1 MERDEAKKII
11 EALLFVS
18 DKPLSVDTL
27 RDVVQGV
34 DAQAIKAITEEL
46 NSEYAAT
53 GRSFQVKEI
62 AGGYQILTD
71 PVYSRWISQLYKK
84 GPDRLT
90 GPSLETL
97 AIIAYK
103 QPITRSEIE
112 AIRGVNVER
121 ILHTLEEKGLI
132 RTRGRL
138 EAPGRPIL
146 YGTTTDFLQHFG
158 LKSLDELP
166 KLKEFQ
172 ESDLDFVRERER
184 ARLLKLDPDAAADA
198 PGSGDGAGLPVDAT
212 DEPLS
217 AEEVRAAIQPAADL
231 AEAAHVS
238 PPHEE
243 SVEEAPG
250 ESAAAPKE
258 EAVNGPEEI
267 AQSN

>member
-1 MERDEAKKII
+1 MERDEAKKVI

-27 RDVVQGV
+27 RDVLKDV
-34 DAQAIKAITEEL
+34 DAAAIKAITDEL
-46 NSEYAAT
+46 NGEYAAT
-53 GRSFQVKEI
+53 GRSFQIKEI
-62 AGGYQILTD
+62 AGGFQILTD
-71 PVYSRWISQLYKK
+71 PVYSRWISLLYKK

-121 ILHTLEEKGLI
+121 ILHTLEEKELI

-146 YGTTTDFLQHFG
+146 YGTTTEFLQHFG

-172 ESDLDFVRERER
+172 ESDLDFIRERER
-184 ARLLKLDPDAAADA
+184 ARLLNTQTGKLEEEP
-198 PGSGDGAGLPVDAT
+198 SGQPHEAV
-212 DEPLS
+212 
-217 AEEVRAAIQPAADL
+217 QPAADL
-231 AEAAHVS
+231 AEAAHVT
-238 PPHEE
+238 PPQD
-243 SVEEAPG
+243 A
-250 ESAAAPKE
+250 ADAAPAPTE
-258 EAVNGPEEI
+258 ENVNGPEEI